1 MNTLLIDL
9 HHYNRWA
16 NEKVCKLCDGLSDE
30 QLDEPREIGFGTLR
44 NTLFHIL
51 TVEEVWFDRWHAV
64 PPKPFPTDACGM
76 TAPEMARR
84 LDQIHE
90 RRTVWLQSQSADDL
104 QSPCTYQ
111 DSRGTL
117 YTNPMGELIVHCL
130 NHGVHHRAQAIHYL
144 KPFRRSAAVGI
155 DYLFYRFARPV
166 IDQSEEAATMLRSV
180 GLAVAEAPG
189 MVLHWN
195 REFISRCFQYGD
207 WATEQLIRQIK
218 QLSDSQLDHDF
229 QMGPGTIRKTL
240 SHLFDSEKLWLNNWT
255 TGKRNFVHSPPDISI
270 DVIETQLS
278 EVRAVRHR
286 FLEECTDADSHRILQ
301 ACFGGPIFHAQ
312 VIETCLQL
320 LGHGTHHRAQLV
332 NMLRRSGH
340 TPASVDYVV
349 WLRSNA
355 K

>member
-64 PPKPFPTDACGM
+64 PPKPFPT
-76 TAPEMARR
+76 
-84 LDQIHE
+84 
-90 RRTVWLQSQSADDL
+90 
-104 QSPCTYQ
+104 
-111 DSRGTL
+111 
-117 YTNPMGELIVHCL
+117 
-130 NHGVHHRAQAIHYL
+130 
-144 KPFRRSAAVGI
+144 
-155 DYLFYRFARPV
+155 
-166 IDQSEEAATMLRSV
+166 
-180 GLAVAEAPG
+180 LAVAEAPG

-240 SHLFDSEKLWLNNWT
+240 SHLFDSEKFWLNNWT